1 MANHWSSV
9 STIIIMAGQRILCLS
24 THLSIL
30 VDNSSIDPGTRF
42 SSPSR
47 RWRYWIT
54 VQVPAEA
61 RLFKIVGAPVMWINN
76 ELWSSAEGRRS
87 RCHVDLFRCKLFI
100 SGTTVTLTSDRHRRL
115 LIISKGGMMM
125 FQSCGSSLFSTLT
138 WHHVSYTCVA
148 SNLYYSWPAYTDQ
161 TDMCE
166 NCCDHCLTNLSRHIF
181 IPDLICLDTNEV
193 NSLFLDGSYCC
204 KPGIDFDWLS
214 IILDTKTPNPGDGR
228 WHGRN

>member
-100 SGTTVTLTSDRHRRL
+100 SGTTVTLAYIWSSSPATYYFQGRNDDVSKL
-115 LIISKGGMMM
+115 WIIIV
-125 FQSCGSSLFSTLT
+125 LY
-138 WHHVSYTCVA
+138 SYMTPCK
-148 SNLYYSWPAYTDQ
+148 L
-161 TDMCE
+161 
-166 NCCDHCLTNLSRHIF
+166 HL
-181 IPDLICLDTNEV
+181 
-193 NSLFLDGSYCC
+193 CC
-204 KPGIDFDWLS
+204 K
-214 IILDTKTPNPGDGR
+214 
-228 WHGRN
+228 